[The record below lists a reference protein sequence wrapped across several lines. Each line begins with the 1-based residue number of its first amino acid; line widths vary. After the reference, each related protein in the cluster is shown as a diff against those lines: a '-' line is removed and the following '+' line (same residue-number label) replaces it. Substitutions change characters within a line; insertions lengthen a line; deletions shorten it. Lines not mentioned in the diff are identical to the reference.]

1 MRGPAFF
8 CVVVVAGLGVGLCA
22 GCPPPTPTTRSIFDG
37 LLQHEE
43 QRVALCARGRD
54 NAVTDVFCA
63 DDDAGPDVTSLQEL
77 QRLLSLSFD
86 GSEPR
91 PGFALTANSSSLV
104 ARSVSAINP
113 RAVFAELADQRDDQN
128 AIGMGYA
135 RGDQLVEIAALPPGP
150 GGDGS
155 GGELAFYLL
164 RYEQDCNADDAAP
177 CGPNDLLTPRTEEG
191 WRAWS
196 LYDDVDLKN
205 TVVDCLQCHQ
215 PDGLSGQRLF
225 RMQELQN
232 PWTHWFAAFTDGGA
246 VVLDDYRS
254 AHGTDEVYAG
264 IPGRL
269 IAQSNPIL
277 VEALVKRTISDQ
289 INLFPSPDIEAEV
302 VASAP
307 GQPDDNSVPGESP
320 TWQLLYDA
328 AVEGRA
334 IPPPYHDVK
343 ITDQQKLLAATAA
356 YNAFLADGVALDVD
370 VRDVVD
376 DDALRDLSFRPRA
389 GLDGAGIL
397 LHACG
402 QCHNSRL
409 DPTLTR
415 ARFDATRLDAM
426 SREEKQRAIDRLRL
440 DDDDPLLMPPRLFR
454 ELSDDEIDKVIA
466 VLR

>member
-1 MRGPAFF
+1 MRGCCFF
-8 CVVVVAGLGVGLCA
+8 YVVVIGALCA
-22 GCPPPTPTTRSIFDG
+22 GCPPPYEKPRSIFDG
-37 LLQHEE
+37 LLKHEE
-43 QRVALCARGRD
+43 QRQALCARGRD
-54 NAVTDVFCA
+54 NGVTAVFCDE
-63 DDDAGPDVTSLQEL
+63 DDVNRAPDVTSLAEL
-77 QRLLSLSFD
+77 QKLLSLSFD

-91 PGFALTANSSSLV
+91 PGFALTGNSSSLA
-104 ARSVSAINP
+104 ARSVSALNP
-113 RAVFAELADQRDDQN
+113 RAVFAELADQRADGN
-128 AIGMGYA
+128 AMGMGYV
-135 RGDQLVEIAALPPGP
+135 RGDQLVEFATLPNA
-150 GGDGS
+150 GDGAQ
-155 GGELAFYLL
+155 GRELAFYLL
-164 RYEQDCNADDAAP
+164 HYEQDCNDADDAAGA
-177 CGPNDLLTPRTEEG
+177 CGPNDLLTPATEEG
-191 WRAWS
+191 WRRWS

-246 VVLDDYRS
+246 VLLDDYRS
-254 AHGTDEVYAG
+254 AHGVDEVYAG

-269 IAQSNPIL
+269 VAQSNPIL

-302 VASAP
+302 VASSP
-307 GQPDDNSVPGESP
+307 GQPDDNSVPGESAS
-320 TWQLLYDA
+320 WQLLYDA
-328 AVEGRA
+328 AVAGEA

-343 ITDQQKLLAATAA
+343 ITDQRKLLDATAA
-356 YNAFLADGVALDVD
+356 YNDFVEGAALDVD
-370 VRDVVD
+370 IRDVVD
-376 DDALRDLSFRPRA
+376 DNALRDLSFRPKA

-415 ARFDATRLDAM
+415 ARFDATRLDVM
-426 SREEKQRAIDRLRL
+426 TRDEKQRAIDRLKL

-454 ELSDDEIDKVIA
+454 ELSDDEIQKVVRA
-466 VLR
+466 LR